1 MIKNDACSSE
11 LLALKLQQLDSL
23 IQIIRRTLDSSDASI
38 YFDEVISLM
47 GTAGDMTKSCEVL
60 RRRMDVELY
69 DKSSKYYEL
78 YSQIPD
84 EVS

>member
-11 LLALKLQQLDSL
+11 LLGLKLQQLNSL

-38 YFDEVISLM
+38 YLDEAISLM
-47 GTAGDMTKSCEVL
+47 GTAGEMTTSCETL
-60 RRRMDVELY
+60 RKRIDVELY

-78 YSQIPD
+78 YSQVTD
-84 EVS
+84 KVN